1 MINAKCY
8 IYMDNMYTQMFH
20 SHFIILVTKDVAS
33 VPYENLT
40 CTPAS

>member
-8 IYMDNMYTQMFH
+8 IYMDNMYTQMSH
-20 SHFIILVTKDVAS
+20 SHFSILATKDVAS

-40 CTPAS
+40 YTPTS